1 MDHEIE
7 ILETD
12 DTAKNGQTKCPKC
25 GATDI
30 SLNTKTGKLR
40 CNFCRHEFEPR
51 RIDDNEDLSNLT
63 GEIVGS
69 GAKNIEDNTDEDSNI
84 LTLKCTSC
92 GAEIVVDTST
102 TLRPRCHWCR
112 NALSINEKLPNGAVP
127 DEVLPF
133 KIAKN
138 EAEAS
143 IKEFVGKRKF
153 FAHPVFKREFTTDN
167 IMGVYLPYLLIDE
180 NTHVELYGEGEHE
193 TRSYTVKRG
202 DHTETRYDA
211 DAYNVERKFDMTVE
225 GLTVE
230 SSSDKL
236 ANDKG
241 KTNNIINSIMPF
253 DTENAVKWD
262 ANYLKGYTS
271 EKRDVNI
278 DDLKEVVK
286 IQSQDIAR
294 NKANDTLKH
303 YDRGVRWEDERI
315 EIKGQKWK
323 AAYLPVWIYSYYQKN
338 ANLLHYVA
346 VNARTKETM
355 GSVPIN
361 KIKLFITSVLVEIL
375 GVFLMILSMGIAD
388 EDSYWPYIFL
398 LLGVVFYAMMYGRY
412 RNQGARH
419 YFEKETKAEIS
430 DLRSRDDFKEHRR
443 NLSNSTIRG
452 KNNTSVRG
460 VAAYK
465 HIMDEKLTHAVRT
478 EAKKIKNDFND
489 ENPE

>member
-1 MDHEIE
+1 M
-7 ILETD
+7 
-12 DTAKNGQTKCPKC
+12 
-25 GATDI
+25 
-30 SLNTKTGKLR
+30 
-40 CNFCRHEFEPR
+40 
-51 RIDDNEDLSNLT
+51 
-63 GEIVGS
+63 
-69 GAKNIEDNTDEDSNI
+69 
-84 LTLKCTSC
+84 
-92 GAEIVVDTST
+92 
-102 TLRPRCHWCR
+102 
-112 NALSINEKLPNGAVP
+112 
-127 DEVLPF
+127 
-133 KIAKN
+133 
-138 EAEAS
+138 
-143 IKEFVGKRKF
+143 KR
-153 FAHPVFKREFTTDN
+153 PVFIF
-167 IMGVYLPYLLIDE
+167 
-180 NTHVELYGEGEHE
+180 
-193 TRSYTVKRG
+193 
-202 DHTETRYDA
+202 
-211 DAYNVERKFDMTVE
+211 
-225 GLTVE
+225 E
-230 SSSDKL
+230 STSPDII
-236 ANDKG
+236 
-241 KTNNIINSIMPF
+241 NII
-253 DTENAVKWD
+253 T
-262 ANYLKGYTS
+262 
-271 EKRDVNI
+271 DVS
-278 DDLKEVVK
+278 K